1 MGILSTTPLDFKLDP
16 ADDDL
21 YIGPNGPE
29 FVYGPEGVAQ
39 LIKIAIRLRAGEWF
53 MNLDAGVK
61 WHKVLGEKWDDALEA
76 FLRSQLIAA
85 VARVPGY
92 VETSSMDI
100 SFDGATRGVSVT
112 WEVRI
117 AFDDIGEQTIFGTTT
132 VGGTNG

>member
-1 MGILSTTPLDFKLDP
+1 MGILSTAPLDFKLDP
-16 ADDDL
+16 VDDDL

-29 FVYGPEGVAQ
+29 FVYGTDGVAQ

-61 WHKVLGEKWDDALEA
+61 WHQILGEKFDEV
-76 FLRSQLIAA
+76 FLRAELNAA
-85 VARVPGY
+85 IARVPGY
-92 VETSSMDI
+92 VKTTSMDI
-100 SFDGATRGVSVT
+100 SFDGPTRKVSIE
-112 WEVRI
+112 WEVVV